1 MPMIH
6 RRSLLLGMA
15 ACAGLAGRSAFAF
28 TVPASN
34 SISFSVFRQ
43 GDIPMGYHRAR
54 FTRQGDDLIM
64 EKEILL
70 EVKLAFIN
78 AYRYRHY
85 NREVWRDGR
94 LVAIDTTT
102 NDDGDRYEV
111 TGRATEA
118 GLAVESSAYGRLT
131 VPADIIPTS
140 YWNSAITSATQLLDT
155 QRGLIMDVVM
165 EDLGA
170 EPPPGG
176 GAQPARHH
184 RINIQTNKP
193 GNTDKIDLWYDD
205 TGTWVGL
212 AFEAKDQTIHYVLDG
227 PGGPS
232 PVPMAIDEAARTRGP
247 S

>member
-15 ACAGLAGRSAFAF
+15 ACAGLSLRPAFAF
-28 TVPASN
+28 TIPAGN

-43 GDIPMGYHRAR
+43 GDIPMGYHRVR
-54 FTRQGDDLIM
+54 FSRDGDDLVM

-78 AYRYRHY
+78 AYRYRHQ

-94 LVAIDTTT
+94 LVAIDTSTD
-102 NDDGDRYEV
+102 DDGDAFKV
-111 TGRATEA
+111 TGRATA
-118 GLAVESSAYGRLT
+118 DGFVVESSGQGQFTA
-131 VPADIIPTS
+131 PATIIPTS
-140 YWNSAITSATQLLDT
+140 YWNNAITSATQLLDT

-176 GAQPARHH
+176 APQPARHH

-205 TGTWVGL
+205 TGAWVGL
-212 AFEAKDQTIHYVLDG
+212 AFEAKGQKIHYVLDG
-227 PGGPS
+227 PGGAG
-232 PVPMAIDEAARTRGP
+232 PVPMVTDEATSAGGR

>member
-15 ACAGLAGRSAFAF
+15 CAGLAGSRAFAF
-28 TVPASN
+28 TIPDDN
-34 SISFSVFRQ
+34 SVSFSVFRQ
-43 GDIPMGYHRAR
+43 GDIPMGYHRVR
-54 FTRQGDDLIM
+54 FSRQGDDLIM

-70 EVKLAFIN
+70 EVSLAFIN
-78 AYRYRHY
+78 AYRYRHH

-118 GLAVESSAYGRLT
+118 GLEIDSSAHGRIIA
-131 VPADIIPTS
+131 PANIIPTS
-140 YWNSAITSATQLLDT
+140 YWNNAITGATQLLDT
-155 QRGLIMDVVM
+155 QRGLIMDVAM
-165 EDLGA
+165 EDLGVD
-170 EPPPGG
+170 PPPGG
-176 GAQPARHH
+176 GPQPARHH

-193 GNTDKIDLWYDD
+193 GTTDKIDLWYDD
-205 TGTWVGL
+205 RGVWVGL
-212 AFEAKDQTIHYVLDG
+212 AFAAKGQNIHYVLDG
-227 PGGPS
+227 PGGAA
-232 PVPMAIDEAARTRGP
+232 PVPMATDEATRAGGR

>member
-15 ACAGLAGRSAFAF
+15 ACAGLSMRPAFAF
-28 TVPASN
+28 TIPASN
-34 SISFSVFRQ
+34 SIAFSVFRQ
-43 GDIPMGYHRAR
+43 GDIPMGYHRLR
-54 FTRQGDDLIM
+54 FSRDGDDLIM

-78 AYRYRHY
+78 AYRYRHH

-94 LVAIDTTT
+94 LVAIDTET
-102 NDDGDRYEV
+102 NDDGDRYAV
-111 TGRATEA
+111 IGRATEA
-118 GLAVESSAYGRLT
+118 GLEIDSSAQGRIIA
-131 VPADIIPTS
+131 PADIIPTS
-140 YWNSAITSATQLLDT
+140 YWNHAITGATQLLDT

-165 EDLGA
+165 EDLGT

-176 GAQPARHH
+176 APQPARHH

-205 TGTWVGL
+205 TGAWVGL
-212 AFEAKDQTIHYVLDG
+212 AFEAKGQKIHYVLDG
-227 PGGPS
+227 SGGAG
-232 PVPMAIDEAARTRGP
+232 PVPMAIDEATRTGGR